1 MNKFSIILLFFI
13 AAALS
18 SCSHS
23 HFLISTIR
31 NSYNAGWNKDSSEF
45 AFIST
50 EKIYRPATG
59 LAKFPDGGRS
69 KIVFKRIAVYHYK
82 IKNKELTRIS
92 EYKGIDFMSEI
103 RIRGLRIIVTDTSVL
118 YKLPPISN
126 YTIEK
131 AYRFADNHNDSVRI
145 GKNIEQTKQAFQYNF
160 KTKTISVFD
169 TVLFNKADT
178 LPKAIHGNNAE
189 DKYINKIT
197 LTDRGIFLE
206 NIYPQSIR
214 KYKQYILEGR
224 GSKDIR
230 DAIVDQVFAKELSV
244 KEIKNLMTEMTEFKQ
259 NSEHEAKT
267 TVDYKK
273 DAYSYRYNEYYDY
286 MIKKL
291 QDLIIQLNNN

>member
-1 MNKFSIILLFFI
+1 MKTILIILLFFI

-23 HFLISTIR
+23 HFLVSSIK
-31 NSYNAGWNKDSSEF
+31 NSYDAAWNKDSSEF

-59 LAKFPDGGRS
+59 LARFPDGGRS
-69 KIVFKRIAVYHYK
+69 KIEFKRIAVYHYE

-92 EYKGIDFMSEI
+92 QYKGIDFMSEI
-103 RIRGLRIIVTDTSVL
+103 HIRALRIIVTDTSVL
-118 YKLPPISN
+118 YKLPPLSN

-131 AYRFADNHNDSVRI
+131 AYRFARNNIDSVQI
-145 GKNIEQTKQAFQYNF
+145 GKNIEQAKQAFQYNF

-178 LPKAIHGNNAE
+178 LPKTIHGNNAE

-197 LTDRGIFLE
+197 LTDRGIYLE
-206 NIYPQSIR
+206 DIYPQSIR
-214 KYKQYILEGR
+214 RYKQYILEGG

-230 DAIVDQVFAKELSV
+230 DAVVDQVFAKKMSV
-244 KEIKNLMTEMTEFKQ
+244 KEIKKLMAEMTVFKQ
-259 NSEHEAKT
+259 NLEYEAKT

-273 DAYSYRYNEYYDY
+273 NNYSCRYNEYYDY

-291 QDLIIQLNNN
+291 QNLITQLTG